1 MAAELGAAQDVW
13 VRPFPPAGETKF
25 QVTSGGAADPVWS
38 PDGKEI
44 FYVTGRGTPDSRI
57 VSMPVRLTPTF
68 SVAGRPTPLPITG
81 LLGSGARVY
90 DISPDGLSFVVL
102 MPNNSEVEKVG
113 LLNVTLNWFE
123 ELKQRVPTP

>member
-1 MAAELGAAQDVW
+1 
-13 VRPFPPAGETKF
+13 
-25 QVTSGGAADPVWS
+25 
-38 PDGKEI
+38 
-44 FYVTGRGTPDSRI
+44 
-57 VSMPVRLTPTF
+57 MPVDSHPRSRSP
-68 SVAGRPTPLPITG
+68 GRPTPLPITG